1 MRGGKE
7 GGEVGSGAAKD
18 SLRRANRC
26 LALRELCRM
35 LAVVVDNLVWKTR
48 YIRRGFLIVVNLDW
62 SHNLCSAL
70 RMLF

>member
-48 YIRRGFLIVVNLDW
+48 YIRRGFLIVVSLTMAKKKLD
-62 SHNLCSAL
+62 AI
-70 RMLF
+70 F